1 MLATVDE
8 YMTAAFTR
16 GSQVVQQ
23 TIQGC
28 CSIRKDIDTFIDAHL
43 HYKVAFVAKNALTGL
58 PATLA
63 LLFLP
68 EPIPSGLV
76 ITYWMIQLIT
86 SLIPRSVSIPAET
99 GMAMYL
105 IAEAI
110 KHIALFIFRGDG
122 AAAVTGFVAG
132 FSGWLVLP
140 SLG

>member
-1 MLATVDE
+1 MLATVEE
-8 YMTAAFTR
+8 YMTAAFT
-16 GSQVVQQ
+16 QVSHAVQQ

-68 EPIPSGLV
+68 DPIPSGLV
-76 ITYWMIQLIT
+76 ITYWVIQVIT
-86 SLIPRSVSIPAET
+86 SIIPRSVSIPAET
-99 GMAMYL
+99 GLAMYL

-110 KHIALFIFRGDG
+110 KPIALFILTGDG
-122 AAAVTGFVAG
+122 VTAVTGFVAG
-132 FSGWLVLP
+132 FTGWLVLP
-140 SLG
+140 TLR